1 MAIGG
6 LALFGG
12 VLTNEVSPIFSYA
25 LVCLAA
31 VGAFAPLGPFWA
43 IPTEVFSRKMAGS
56 VVGFINGIGNLGG
69 FFGPFL
75 VGYLNKRTGN
85 FTSGF
90 AMLGA
95 FMLIG
100 AALTFGLTPR
110 PEIAAEPALTEQI

>member
-1 MAIGG
+1 
-6 LALFGG
+6 
-12 VLTNEVSPIFSYA
+12 
-25 LVCLAA
+25 
-31 VGAFAPLGPFWA
+31 
-43 IPTEVFSRKMAGS
+43 MAGS

-69 FFGPFL
+69 FLGPVL

-110 PEIAAEPALTEQI
+110 PEIAAEPALTEQT

>member
-1 MAIGG
+1 M
-6 LALFGG
+6 
-12 VLTNEVSPIFSYA
+12 
-25 LVCLAA
+25 VCLAA
-31 VGAFAPLGPFWA
+31 IGAFAPLGPFWA

-69 FFGPFL
+69 FLGPLL

-85 FTSGF
+85 FSLGF

-110 PEIAAEPALTEQI
+110 PEVAPQRALTEQA

>member
-1 MAIGG
+1 
-6 LALFGG
+6 
-12 VLTNEVSPIFSYA
+12 
-25 LVCLAA
+25 
-31 VGAFAPLGPFWA
+31 
-43 IPTEVFSRKMAGS
+43 MAGS
-56 VVGFINGIGNLGG
+56 VVGFVNGIGNLGG
-69 FFGPFL
+69 FFGPLL

-110 PEIAAEPALTEQI
+110 PEIAAEPVLTQQT